1 MDKFR
6 IIGGRALKG
15 RVTISGAK
23 NSALPCMAAAILT
36 PETVTL
42 HNVPYVR
49 DCMTQRRL
57 LEDLG
62 ATVLV
67 PDLRTHKIKAANI
80 ELFEAPYDLVKTMR
94 ASVLALGPLLAR
106 FGEARVALP
115 GGCAI
120 GQRPID
126 LHLTG
131 FEKLGAQVT
140 LEGGDVVA
148 RAKRLQGREIY
159 FDKVT
164 VTGTENLMMA
174 AALADGETT
183 LINAAREPEVVDLA
197 ELLNKM
203 GARIEGAGRSQ
214 MRIEGVERLG

>member
-6 IIGGRALKG
+6 ITGGRPVKG
-15 RVTISGAK
+15 RVSISGAK
-23 NSALPCMAAAILT
+23 NSALPCLAAAILT

-67 PDLRTHKIKAANI
+67 PDLRTHKISAAHV
-80 ELFEAPYDLVKTMR
+80 ELFEAPYELVKTMR

-106 FGEARVALP
+106 FGKAKVSLP

-120 GQRPID
+120 GTRPID
-126 LHLTG
+126 LHL
-131 FEKLGAQVT
+131 EALKQLGAQVS
-140 LEGGDVVA
+140 LESGDVVA
-148 RAKRLQGREIY
+148 RAPKGRRLVGSDVGFQ
-159 FDKVT
+159 KVT
-164 VTGTENLMMA
+164 VTGTENVMMA
-174 AALADGETT
+174 ASLARGTT
-183 LINAAREPEVVDLA
+183 RIHNAAREA
-197 ELLNKM
+197 
-203 GARIEGAGRSQ
+203 AI
-214 MRIEGVERLG
+214 IT